1 MFIKPV
7 NIELLNDN
15 SKWIQ
20 RAANLY
26 LTLESKDKPP
36 KGVISNIFSSIRQDK
51 NEDKKTIYYYD
62 FRIVLNFHSESQE
75 KYVVAVDDSFEKIH
89 NDWNKI
95 EQSFLYKI
103 NNNLMNIDVKENDN
117 EIEFYLLHQFNEIS
131 KNSDNLL
138 ISQEK
143 NQLEEMKNTIKIFDK
158 KLKDELLLN
167 FYSCLLSTDDCNSFT
182 NGHIY
187 LTKNY
192 LCFHNYITLSPN
204 IRNSPE
210 KWHMLLIAYKDIYS
224 IDRKTIRRKLLSED
238 CIDITTMTKMVNK
251 KILYFSHFI

>member
-95 EQSFLYKI
+95 EQSFLYKV
-103 NNNLMNIDVKENDN
+103 NN
-117 EIEFYLLHQFNEIS
+117 
-131 KNSDNLL
+131 
-138 ISQEK
+138 
-143 NQLEEMKNTIKIFDK
+143 
-158 KLKDELLLN
+158 
-167 FYSCLLSTDDCNSFT
+167 
-182 NGHIY
+182 
-187 LTKNY
+187 
-192 LCFHNYITLSPN
+192 
-204 IRNSPE
+204 
-210 KWHMLLIAYKDIYS
+210 
-224 IDRKTIRRKLLSED
+224 
-238 CIDITTMTKMVNK
+238 
-251 KILYFSHFI
+251 